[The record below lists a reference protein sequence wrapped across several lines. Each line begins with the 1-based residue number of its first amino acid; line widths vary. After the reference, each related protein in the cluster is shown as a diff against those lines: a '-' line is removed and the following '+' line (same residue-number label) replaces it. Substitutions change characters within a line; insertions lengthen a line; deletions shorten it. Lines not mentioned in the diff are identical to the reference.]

1 LEFSNHAIL
10 IGAVL
15 VLISILAST
24 LSTRTGAP
32 LLLVFLGIGMLAGEE
47 GAGHIQ
53 FGDYQAAYLVGT
65 VALAIILFDGG
76 MRTHTDTFRVGLWPA
91 VSLAT
96 IGVVFT
102 TGIVGVAA
110 AHFLGL
116 SLMQG
121 LLIGAIIGST
131 DAAAVFSLLHAAGM
145 RLKQRVGA
153 TLEIESGC
161 NDPMA
166 VFLTLVL
173 IEAVRDETQLG
184 FHVLG
189 EFVIQFGLGGLIGV
203 AGGRFLVFI
212 INRISLVSGLY
223 PLLAMAGGI
232 AIYGAAVV
240 LDGSGFLAIYLA
252 GLILGNSRMQASG
265 NVMRVHDGLAWLS
278 QILLFLMLGLL
289 VTPSELI
296 PVAKDGFLIAAVLI
310 FIARPVA
317 VWLSLLPFAF
327 PRNEQLFISWVGLRG
342 AVPIVLALFPW
353 LAGVPQSSIYFNIAF
368 FVVLTSLLV
377 QGWTVAPLATWL
389 RLRLPKEHAP
399 YYSEI
404 VEVPGQAGF
413 RLLGY
418 RISNL
423 SEAIGHKVNELQ
435 LPPDVRI
442 VAAFRDG
449 KRIETIG
456 GMLIAAADLIYV
468 ITADDHMVELDH
480 LFVPADDAEEVEQ
493 QRVFGSFGLGGD
505 ALLTE
510 VAEIY
515 GLALPE
521 SARAGTLAQYID
533 RQFHR
538 RPVVGDIVGLG
549 GMRLVVREMR
559 GSRVSQVG
567 VIVAERRVRASGSYL
582 RRGKRDRRKIGHD
595 AADNGAV
602 DETAARPSPEGEA
615 P

>member
-1 LEFSNHAIL
+1 LEFSNQAIL
-10 IGAVL
+10 MGAVL
-15 VLISILAST
+15 VLLSILAST
-24 LSTRTGAP
+24 LSSRTGAP
-32 LLLVFLGIGMLAGEE
+32 LLLVFLAIGMLAGEE

-65 VALAIILFDGG
+65 VALAVILFDGG
-76 MRTHTDTFRVGLWPA
+76 MRTHKGEFRVGLWPA

-96 IGVVFT
+96 VGVVVT
-102 TGIVGVAA
+102 AGIVGVAA

-116 SLMQG
+116 DLMQG

-173 IEAVRDETQLG
+173 IEAVRDEHAPG
-184 FHVLG
+184 VHVLL
-189 EFVIQFGLGGLIGV
+189 EFVLEFGIGGLAGV
-203 AGGRFLVFI
+203 AGGRFLVLI
-212 INRISLVSGLY
+212 INRVSLVSGLY

-232 AIYGAAVV
+232 AIYGATVV
-240 LDGSGFLAIYLA
+240 IGGSGFLAIYLA

-265 NVMRVHDGLAWLS
+265 NIMRVHDGLAWLS

-289 VTPSELI
+289 VKPSELI
-296 PVAKDGFLIAAVLI
+296 PVARDGILIAAVLI
-310 FIARPVA
+310 FVARPVA
-317 VWLSLLPFAF
+317 VWLSLVPFAF
-327 PRNEQLFISWVGLRG
+327 PRNEQIFISWVGLRG

-368 FVVLTSLLV
+368 FVVLASLMV

-389 RLRLPKEHAP
+389 RLKLPREHAP

-418 RISNL
+418 RVSAL
-423 SEAIGHKVNELQ
+423 SDAVGHKVNELK

-442 VAAFRDG
+442 IAAFRDG
-449 KRIETIG
+449 KRMEAIG
-456 GMLIAAADLIYV
+456 NMVITGADLIYV

-480 LFVPADDAEEVEQ
+480 LFVPADAQEEVEQ
-493 QRVFGSFGLGGD
+493 KRMFGSFALSGD
-505 ALLTE
+505 APLADI
-510 VAEIY
+510 AEIY

-521 SARAGTLAQYID
+521 SARSGTLAQYID

-549 GMRLVVREMR
+549 GMRLVVREMVGR
-559 GSRVSQVG
+559 RVAQVG
-567 VIVAERRVRASGSYL
+567 VIVEERRIRKSGNYL
-582 RRGKRDRRKIGHD
+582 RRGKRDRRGAG
-595 AADNGAV
+595 AA
-602 DETAARPSPEGEA
+602 PEAQAGDLPLEG
-615 P
+615 